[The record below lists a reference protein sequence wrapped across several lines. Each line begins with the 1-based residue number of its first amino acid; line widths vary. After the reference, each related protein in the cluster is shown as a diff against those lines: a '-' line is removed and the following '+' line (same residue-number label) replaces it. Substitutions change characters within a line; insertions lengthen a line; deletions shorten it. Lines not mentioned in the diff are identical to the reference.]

1 MEVITLAH
9 GSGGEETYKL
19 IKNVFLRYFN
29 NDILKEQGDSAILDM
44 IKGKIAITTDSFVV
58 DPLFFKGGDIGKL
71 SICGTVNDL
80 CVSGAIPLYI
90 SAGFILEEGLEL
102 KDLEKI
108 VKSMADTANKIGV
121 KIVTGD
127 TKVVQSGKGH
137 KVYINTTGIGYIEKN
152 NYQLNINEIK
162 EGDVIII
169 SGTIGDHGTSII
181 NERENLD
188 IESGLKSDC
197 AALNELTKAIMD
209 TSNEIR
215 IMRDPTRG
223 GLANTL
229 KELVNTSGKSMEIW
243 QKDIPIREDV
253 RNFCDLLGFD
263 PLYMANEG
271 KLICIVS
278 NKDAHKVLNV
288 IKSSPL
294 GREGDIIGKVLDDG
308 KCKLYLKTYIGGTKV
323 LGMLQGELIPRIC

>member
-80 CVSGAIPLYI
+80 CVSGAAPLYI
-90 SAGFILEEGLEL
+90 SAGFILEEGLKI

-152 NYQLNINEIK
+152 NYPLNIKEIK
-162 EGDVIII
+162 EGDAIII

-215 IMRDPTRG
+215 VMRDPTRG

-294 GREGDIIGKVLDDG
+294 GREGAIIGKVLDDG

>member
-44 IKGKIAITTDSFVV
+44 IKGKIAVTTDSFVV

-80 CVSGAIPLYI
+80 CVSGSTPIYI
-90 SAGFILEEGLEL
+90 SAGFILEEGLEI

-127 TKVVQSGKGH
+127 TKVVQRGKGH
-137 KVYINTTGIGYIEKN
+137 KIYIDTTGIGYIEKN
-152 NYQLNINEIK
+152 NYQLNIKEIK
-162 EGDVIII
+162 EGDAIII

-215 IMRDPTRG
+215 VMRDPTRG

-229 KELVNTSGKSMEIW
+229 KELVSTSGKSMEIW

-278 NKDAHKVLNV
+278 NKDAHRVLNV
-288 IKSSPL
+288 IKSNPL
-294 GREGDIIGKVLDDG
+294 GREGAIIGKVLDDG
-308 KCKLYLKTYIGGTKV
+308 KSKLYLKTYIGGTKV

>member
-44 IKGKIAITTDSFVV
+44 IKGKIAVTTDSFVV

-80 CVSGAIPLYI
+80 CVSGATPLYI
-90 SAGFILEEGLEL
+90 SVGFILEEGLEL

-152 NYQLNINEIK
+152 NYQLNIKEIK
-162 EGDVIII
+162 EGDAIII

-215 IMRDPTRG
+215 VMRDPTRG

-229 KELVNTSGKSMEIW
+229 KELVITSGKSMEIW

-288 IKSSPL
+288 IKSNPL
-294 GREGDIIGKVLDDG
+294 GREGAIIGKVLDDG
-308 KCKLYLKTYIGGTKV
+308 KSKLYLKTYIGGTKV

>member
-19 IKNVFLRYFN
+19 INNVFLRYFN
-29 NDILKEQGDSAILDM
+29 NDTLKEQGDSAILDM
-44 IKGKIAITTDSFVV
+44 IKGKIAVTTDSFVV
-58 DPLFFKGGDIGKL
+58 DPIFFKGGDIGKL

-80 CVSGAIPLYI
+80 CVSGATPLYI
-90 SAGFILEEGLEL
+90 SVGFILEEGLEI

-137 KVYINTTGIGYIEKN
+137 RIYINTTGIGYIEKN
-152 NYQLNINEIK
+152 NYQLNIKEIR
-162 EGDVIII
+162 EGDAIII
-169 SGTIGDHGTSII
+169 SGTIGDHGVSII
-181 NERENLD
+181 NERESLD
-188 IESGLKSDC
+188 MESGIKSDC
-197 AALNELTKAIMD
+197 AALNELTKTIMNS
-209 TSNEIR
+209 SNEVR

-229 KELVNTSGKSMEIW
+229 KELVNNSGKSMEIW
-243 QKDIPIREDV
+243 QKDIPIRDDV
-253 RNFCDLLGFD
+253 RNFCELLGFD
-263 PLYMANEG
+263 PLYVANEG

-278 NKDAHKVLNV
+278 NKDAHKILNA
-288 IKSSPL
+288 IKTNPL
-294 GREGDIIGKVLDDG
+294 GREAAIIGHVLEDG
-308 KCKLYLKTYIGGTKV
+308 KSKLYLKTYIEGTRV
-323 LGMLQGELIPRIC
+323 LGLLQGELIPRIC

>member
-44 IKGKIAITTDSFVV
+44 IKGKIAVTTDSFVV

-80 CVSGAIPLYI
+80 CVSGATPLYI
-90 SAGFILEEGLEL
+90 SVGFILEEGLEL

-152 NYQLNINEIK
+152 NYQLNIKEIK
-162 EGDVIII
+162 EGDAIII
-169 SGTIGDHGTSII
+169 SGTIGEHGTSII

-215 IMRDPTRG
+215 VMRDPTRG

-229 KELVNTSGKSMEIW
+229 KELVITSGKSMEIW

-288 IKSSPL
+288 IKSNPL
-294 GREGDIIGKVLDDG
+294 GREGAIIGKVLDDG
-308 KCKLYLKTYIGGTKV
+308 KSKLYLKTYIGGTKV

>member
-44 IKGKIAITTDSFVV
+44 IKGKIAVTTDSFVV

-80 CVSGAIPLYI
+80 CVSGATPLYI

-152 NYQLNINEIK
+152 NYQLNIKNIRT
-162 EGDVIII
+162 GDAIII
-169 SGTIGDHGTSII
+169 SGTTGDHGTSII
-181 NERENLD
+181 NERESLD

-209 TSNEIR
+209 TSNEVR

-243 QKDIPIREDV
+243 QKDIPIRDDV
-253 RNFCDLLGFD
+253 RSFCDLLGFD

-278 NKDAHKVLNV
+278 NKDAHKILNV
-288 IKSSPL
+288 IKSNSL
-294 GREGDIIGKVLDDG
+294 GREGAIIGKVLDDG
-308 KCKLYLKTYIGGTKV
+308 KSKLYLKTYIGGTKV

>member
-9 GSGGEETYKL
+9 GSGGEKTYKL
-19 IKNVFLRYFN
+19 INDVFLRYFN
-29 NDILKEQGDSAILDM
+29 NDILMEQGDSAILDM
-44 IKGKIAITTDSFVV
+44 IKGKIAVTTDSFVV
-58 DPLFFKGGDIGKL
+58 DPVLFKGGDIGKL

-80 CVSGAIPLYI
+80 CVSGATPLYL
-90 SAGFILEEGLEL
+90 SAGFILEEGLEII
-102 KDLEKI
+102 DLHKV

-121 KIVTGD
+121 KIITGD
-127 TKVVQSGKGH
+127 TKVVQSGKCH
-137 KVYINTTGIGYIEKN
+137 KIYINTTGIGYIEN
-152 NYQLNINEIK
+152 NYQLSIKEIK
-162 EGDVIII
+162 EGDAIII
-169 SGTIGDHGTSII
+169 SGTIGDHGTAII

-188 IESGLKSDC
+188 IESDLKSDC

-209 TSNEIR
+209 SSNEVR

-229 KELVNTSGKSMEIW
+229 KELINSSGKSMEIW
-243 QKDIPIREDV
+243 QKDIPIRDDV
-253 RNFCDLLGFD
+253 RSFCDLLGFD

-278 NKDAHKVLNV
+278 AKDAHKVLNV
-288 IKSSPL
+288 IKSNSL
-294 GREGDIIGKVLDDG
+294 GREGAIIGKVLDDG
-308 KCKLYLKTYIGGTKV
+308 KSKLYLRTYIGGTKI

>member
-44 IKGKIAITTDSFVV
+44 IKGKIAVTTDSFVV

-80 CVSGAIPLYI
+80 CVSGATPLYI

-152 NYQLNINEIK
+152 NYQLNIKNIRT
-162 EGDVIII
+162 GDAIII
-169 SGTIGDHGTSII
+169 SGTTGDHGTSII
-181 NERENLD
+181 NERESLD

-209 TSNEIR
+209 TSNEVR

-243 QKDIPIREDV
+243 QKDIPIRDDV
-253 RNFCDLLGFD
+253 RSFCDLLGFD

-288 IKSSPL
+288 IKSNSL
-294 GREGDIIGKVLDDG
+294 GREGAIIGKVLDDG
-308 KCKLYLKTYIGGTKV
+308 KSKLYLKTYIGGTKV

>member
-19 IKNVFLRYFN
+19 IKNVFLKYFN

-44 IKGKIAITTDSFVV
+44 IKRKIAITTDSFVV

-90 SAGFILEEGLEL
+90 SAGFILEEGLQL

-108 VKSMADTANKIGV
+108 VKSMSDTANKIGV

-152 NYQLNINEIK
+152 NYQLNIKEIRA
-162 EGDVIII
+162 GDAIII

-278 NKDAHKVLNV
+278 NKDAHRVLNV
-288 IKSSPL
+288 IKSNPL
-294 GREGDIIGKVLDDG
+294 GREGAIIGKVLDDG
-308 KCKLYLKTYIGGTKV
+308 KGKLYLKTYIGGTKV

>member
-80 CVSGAIPLYI
+80 CVSGATPLYI

-278 NKDAHKVLNV
+278 NKDAHRVLNV
-288 IKSSPL
+288 IKSNSL
-294 GREGDIIGKVLDDG
+294 GREGAIIGKVLDDG
-308 KCKLYLKTYIGGTKV
+308 KSKLYLKTYIGGTKV

>member
-44 IKGKIAITTDSFVV
+44 IKGKIAVTTDSFVV

-80 CVSGAIPLYI
+80 CVSGATPLYI
-90 SAGFILEEGLEL
+90 SVGFILEEGLEL

-152 NYQLNINEIK
+152 NYQLNIKEIK
-162 EGDVIII
+162 EGDAILI

-215 IMRDPTRG
+215 VMRDPTRG

-229 KELVNTSGKSMEIW
+229 KELVITSGKSMEIW

-288 IKSSPL
+288 IKSNPL
-294 GREGDIIGKVLDDG
+294 GREGAIIGKVLDDG
-308 KCKLYLKTYIGGTKV
+308 KSKLYLKTYIGGTKV